1 MPAIANKLSTILQL
15 KVKTGTDEE
24 GKDILATQ
32 SFRRVKTD
40 ALDDD
45 IYAIAQAI
53 DSMESTPLVSVAK
66 QDTYELVNQAV
77 CFPWS
82 L

>member
-66 QDTYELVNQAV
+66 QDTYELVNQA
-77 CFPWS
+77 
-82 L
+82 